1 MLHNSKFPDNA
12 IYNWTYADEQK
23 KKHGWNSSSEEE
35 NPYATLPQLNL
46 FTYQMSEIVRDELQQ
61 GIEIQGETEEY
72 AFDLNEFFATT
83 NGKFNHDSSVDKFLD
98 ALTLQTKFPFST
110 PELRAELNHTFWL
123 LDRVESAKAL
133 TKKLREHPVFKDYEI
148 VLAAGDGRTDDDE
161 ATMKSYDK
169 VVKAIQ
175 EHEKTITLSV
185 GQLTTGITIPEWTAV
200 LMLSNVKSPA
210 LYMQAAFR
218 AQNPCL
224 FKKGSGF
231 ERKENAYVF
240 DFDPART
247 LTIFEEFANDLSANT
262 AAGRGDVETRKQN
275 IRELLNFFPVIGED
289 ENGELVEL
297 DAEKVLT
304 IPRKIRSVEVVRRGF
319 MSNFLF
325 QNINNVFSAPK
336 EVIDIISSFEAVGES
351 KPKVTLSEE
360 VKKGLS
366 LDENGKVDVPDEVVV
381 GIAADL
387 FGDKIYDV
395 STGIQETIISVQ
407 KSTNN
412 ESNMN
417 DRLKA
422 FVKEKI
428 VKDIVDTTQT
438 SYGSDMKASDK
449 RQIESKL
456 NSEADRIVDKAV
468 ANYMI
473 EQNVIEQERTE
484 ALQTRHETGKSTD
497 EINREFDEMQ
507 NAANDKFKADLNDI
521 VDEFAKTSVTETVKT
536 VETKIKER
544 EKDTIED
551 GIRDHL
557 RGFSRT
563 IPSFLMA
570 WLRRWLICWRKK
582 IQAALICLIKQK
594 DFTLLKN
601 IQIRQCLEQD
611 LIDQSYS

>member
-1 MLHNSKFPDNA
+1 
-12 IYNWTYADEQK
+12 
-23 KKHGWNSSSEEE
+23 
-35 NPYATLPQLNL
+35 
-46 FTYQMSEIVRDELQQ
+46 
-61 GIEIQGETEEY
+61 
-72 AFDLNEFFATT
+72 
-83 NGKFNHDSSVDKFLD
+83 
-98 ALTLQTKFPFST
+98 
-110 PELRAELNHTFWL
+110 
-123 LDRVESAKAL
+123 
-133 TKKLREHPVFKDYEI
+133 
-148 VLAAGDGRTDDDE
+148 
-161 ATMKSYDK
+161 
-169 VVKAIQ
+169 
-175 EHEKTITLSV
+175 
-185 GQLTTGITIPEWTAV
+185 
-200 LMLSNVKSPA
+200 MLSNVKSPA

-224 FKKGSGF
+224 YKKGFGF

-262 AAGRGDVETRKQN
+262 AAGRGNVETRKQN

-289 ENGELVEL
+289 ENGELIEL

-360 VKKGLS
+360 VKKDLS
-366 LDENGKVDVPDEVVV
+366 LDENGEVSIEDEVVV
-381 GIAADL
+381 GIAAGL

-395 STGIQETIISVQ
+395 STSVQDAIISVQ
-407 KSTNN
+407 EESTNH
-412 ESNMN
+412 ESKMN

-422 FVKEKI
+422 FVKDTI
-428 VKDIVDTTQT
+428 VKDIVETTQT
-438 SYGSDMKASDK
+438 NYGSDMKASDK

-456 NSEADRIVDKAV
+456 NAEADRMVDKAV
-468 ANYMI
+468 ANYTI
-473 EQNVIEQERTE
+473 EKNVIEQERTE
-484 ALQTRHETGKSTD
+484 ALQARHETGKTTE
-497 EINREFDEMQ
+497 EINREFDKKQEE
-507 NAANDKFKADLNDI
+507 ANDKFKIDLSAV
-521 VDEFAKTSVTETVKT
+521 VDEFTKTSATETVKT

-570 WLRRWLICWRKK
+570 YG
-582 IQAALICLIKQK
+582 
-594 DFTLLKN
+594 DDTVTLVYYRDCKASVS
-601 IQIRQCLEQD
+601 E
-611 LIDQSYS
+611 

>member
-23 KKHGWNSSSEEE
+23 KKHGWDSSSEEE